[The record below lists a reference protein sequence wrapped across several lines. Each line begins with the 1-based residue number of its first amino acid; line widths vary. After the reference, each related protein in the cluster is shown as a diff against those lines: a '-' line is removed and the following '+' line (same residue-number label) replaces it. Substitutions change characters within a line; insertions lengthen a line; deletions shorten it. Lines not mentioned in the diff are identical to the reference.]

1 MRPFGRH
8 MAGRS
13 ENCRAFW
20 HSHMARFFKKS
31 GLPALLAC
39 WLLSVGASGQVPV
52 FRAISVDT
60 RSDDAGDLTVAAEDS
75 TGMLWLAAWDGLWRY
90 DGSNFDFY
98 RNAQNEHG
106 EPVSLARMAHILLS
120 RQRPQWLWLGS
131 NDDGLW
137 GLDIATGR
145 AEHLAHDPTR
155 LNTPGGNRVT
165 GLHEA
170 VDGSVWFTTDN
181 FTLNHFDGQNTRRF
195 VPPFFAGGPATPT
208 EGNILGGIAEDVRR
222 PNWLWVGSR
231 FGLYRF
237 DTKAGLFE
245 FFAFP
250 RPFGLYYEGGPVP
263 VFVAPDGIV
272 WTGGRE
278 SGLLRFDPTSGQ
290 FQTILLKSPD
300 GAVRTVNSIQAFGD
314 GRLLIGSNPDPL
326 WLHNPATGRSDFASP
341 FKVEGSTSILLQH
354 RKSSGQHPTWF
365 VRTGPK
371 LYRLTLAPQ
380 RFEFQYL
387 SKRNPRIQSR
397 NWQRAYCLAPDG
409 KYLYMGTLNGLG
421 VLQWDWQRDTIA
433 RILAPR
439 RKPGT
444 PELDIWYDD
453 LAFDPDGQTLWVGTD
468 RGLMRWQAGWEHL
481 EPPETVLS
489 ESAPLH
495 ISAILAEE
503 KRLWLGTVGSGV
515 FILEKSTGELR
526 PLFPP
531 GSDLFK
537 KLSKTRR
544 IFRDSRRNIWLGTD
558 EGLLCL
564 SPDENVLEK
573 FLPVNTHGEALRS
586 RKVMDVD
593 ETPDGKI
600 WVATYG
606 GLHRF
611 DPSAPP
617 GKRMSVF
624 LNPEIDLANYI
635 NDLLIAQN
643 DDFWLATEAY
653 FTVFQPAT
661 GTFVNYTT
669 RDGLFIRQRMLT
681 QLPSG
686 KFVSGAN
693 AGFLSFNPDNFR
705 PAAPPSIYW
714 RDFRVFDRPAAQAKG
729 LNTLP
734 ELVLRPGENHF
745 SFEFGAINFEE
756 NARNSF
762 AYQLEGYDRDWVPS
776 GDRTFASYTNLPP
789 GKYRFQVKA
798 ANRHGIWSAPRSIG
812 VQILPPFYRTWW
824 FGLLALVGLALVVWQ
839 AIRAWNE
846 RQWTLEA
853 QRIIDYFANST
864 YSGGSVDEILWDV
877 CRNCISRLN
886 FEDTVIYMLDRERN
900 ILVQKAAFGP
910 KNPRDFEILNPIE
923 RRIGQGI
930 VGSAA
935 AAGKPILIGDTRL
948 DPRYIPDLEP
958 MLSEITVP
966 IIHNGALIGILD
978 SEHSR
983 RNFFNAR
990 HLHILQSIANLC
1002 AAKIVKAEAEEN
1014 VRRKEAQLL
1023 ELDKRLAESELTA
1036 LKAQMNPHF
1045 LFNCLNSINWY
1056 IVKNRPLEASRY
1068 LTKFSRLIRLILDNS
1083 KHPKIPLATEIET
1096 LRLYVEMESIRFE
1109 EKFEYEIAVDDTLDT
1124 DEVKIAPMILQ
1135 PFVENAIWHGLMPLA
1150 GSRPGRLRVEI
1161 AQRADHLHCAIEDN
1175 GIGREAAQKLHSGA
1189 VGSRESRGMRITA
1202 ERIAILNQQGSSDGD
1217 FVQIIDLQGE
1227 NGAAAGTRVELR
1239 LPLEM

>member
-1 MRPFGRH
+1 
-8 MAGRS
+8 
-13 ENCRAFW
+13 
-20 HSHMARFFKKS
+20 MARFFKNS
-31 GLPALLAC
+31 CLPVLVGSLLLAG
-39 WLLSVGASGQVPV
+39 GAAGQSPV
-52 FRAISVDT
+52 FRATPVDT

-75 TGMLWLAAWDGLWRY
+75 TGILWLAAWDGLWRY
-90 DGSNFDFY
+90 DGSNFDY
-98 RNAQNEHG
+98 YENAQDEHG
-106 EPVSLARMAHILLS
+106 QPVSLARVVQILFS
-120 RQRPQWLWLGS
+120 RHRPQWLWLGS

-145 AEHLAHDPTR
+145 TEHLAHDPTR
-155 LNTPGGNRVT
+155 LNTPGGNRIT

-170 VDGSVWFTTDN
+170 PDGSVWFTSDN
-181 FTLNHFDGQNTRRF
+181 YTLNHFDGQSTRRF
-195 VPPFFAGGPATPT
+195 TPPFFAGGPASPT
-208 EGNILGGIAEDVRR
+208 EGNILGGLVPDAHNPAR
-222 PNWLWVGSR
+222 LWAGSR

-237 DTKAGLFE
+237 DTNTRQFE
-245 FFAFP
+245 FFPFP
-250 RPFGLYYEGGPVP
+250 KPLASYYEGGPMP
-263 VFVAPDGIV
+263 IFAAPDGIV

-278 SGLLRFDPTSGQ
+278 SGLLRLDPATGQ
-290 FQTILLKSPD
+290 FRATRPKGPD
-300 GAVRTVNSIQAFGD
+300 GTARPVNNIHPLGD
-314 GRLLIGSNPDPL
+314 GRLLVSSNAAPI
-326 WLHNPATGRSDFASP
+326 WLHDPATGRSDFAAP
-341 FKVEGSTSILLQH
+341 FKVEGNTSILLLH
-354 RKSSGQHPTWF
+354 RKSSARHPTWF
-365 VRTGPK
+365 VRSGPK
-371 LYRLTLAPQ
+371 LFRLTLAPQ
-380 RFEFQYL
+380 HFQFQPL
-387 SKRNPRIQSR
+387 GKRNPGIQIR
-397 NWQRAYCLAPDG
+397 NWQRAYRLSPDG
-409 KYLYMGTLNGLG
+409 KYLYMGTLNGAG

-433 RILAPR
+433 RILAPP
-439 RKPGT
+439 RKHGAP
-444 PELDIWYDD
+444 PADIWYDD

-468 RGLMRWQAGWEHL
+468 RGLMRWRPDHEHL
-481 EPPETVLS
+481 EPPETVLP

-495 ISAILAEE
+495 ISAILADE
-503 KRLWLGTVGSGV
+503 KRLWLGTIGNGV
-515 FILEKSTGELR
+515 FILEKSTGALR
-526 PLFPP
+526 TLFPP

-544 IFRDSRRNIWLGTD
+544 IFRDSRRNTWLGSD

-600 WVATYG
+600 WIATYG

-611 DPSAPP
+611 DPAAPP

-635 NDLLIAQN
+635 NDLLIAPN
-643 DDFWLATEAY
+643 GDFWLATEAY
-653 FTVFQPAT
+653 FTAFRPAT
-661 GTFVNYTT
+661 GTFVNYTA
-669 RDGLFIRQRMLT
+669 RDGLFIRQRMLA
-681 QLPSG
+681 QLPNG
-686 KFVSGAN
+686 KLISGAN
-693 AGFLSFNPDNFR
+693 AGFLLFDPENFR
-705 PAAPPSIYW
+705 PADPPGIYW

-734 ELVLRPGENHF
+734 ELVLQPGENHF

-762 AYQLEGYDRDWVPS
+762 AYQLEGYDRHWVQS

-789 GKYRFQVKA
+789 GAYRFQVKA

-812 VQILPPFYRTWW
+812 VRILPPFYRTWW
-824 FGLLALVGLALVVWQ
+824 FALLALAALGIFVWQ
-839 AIRAWNE
+839 AMRAWQE

-935 AAGKPILIGDTRL
+935 ATGKPILVGDTRL
-948 DPRYIPDLEP
+948 DPRYMPDLEP
-958 MLSEITVP
+958 MRSEITVP

-1023 ELDKRLAESELTA
+1023 ALDKRLAESELTA

-1083 KHPKIPLATEIET
+1083 KHPKIPLSTEIET
-1096 LRLYVEMESIRFE
+1096 LRLYIEMEAIRFE
-1109 EKFEYEIAVDDTLDT
+1109 EKFEYEIRVDDALDT

-1135 PFVENAIWHGLMPLA
+1135 PFVENAIWHGLMPLG

-1161 AQRADHLHCAIEDN
+1161 AQRNDHLHCAIEDN
-1175 GIGREAAQKLHSGA
+1175 GIGREAAQKLHSSA
-1189 VGSRESRGMRITA
+1189 VGSRQSRGMRITT
-1202 ERIAILNQQGSSDGD
+1202 ERIAILNQQGSGGGD
-1217 FVQIIDLQGE
+1217 FVQIIDLQDE